1 MLDRSLE
8 PSKRLQTGY
17 SCPWPRSLALGTCP
31 LQMRK
36 QDTNAICFCRVLKN
50 PVVTAPIIGISN
62 ARSLDDALKAIHVKL
77 SEEDIKEIEDAYSV
91 RPNQGF
97 S

>member
-1 MLDRSLE
+1 MVRPVFTLAVESSLI
-8 PSKRLQTGY
+8 R
-17 SCPWPRSLALGTCP
+17 
-31 LQMRK
+31 
-36 QDTNAICFCRVLKN
+36 FFFRVLKN

-62 ARSLDDALKAIHVKL
+62 ARSLDDALKAVHVKL
-77 SEEDIKEIEDAYSV
+77 SEEDVKEIEAAYSV